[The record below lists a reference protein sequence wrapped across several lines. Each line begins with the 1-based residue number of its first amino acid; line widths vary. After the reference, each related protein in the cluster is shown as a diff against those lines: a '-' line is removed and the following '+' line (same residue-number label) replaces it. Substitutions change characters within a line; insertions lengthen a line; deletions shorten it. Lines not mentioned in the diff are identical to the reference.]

1 MKISKPK
8 HNKHKSDAF
17 SLGLVLLE
25 AGLLKSIQGI
35 YDKKKGTILQNEL
48 NILIEEFSN
57 KYMRDYD
64 LVQALRSML
73 VVSEFDRSGFT
84 ELKMQF
90 AANTNIV
97 DLAKSN
103 DFQDFNFVDRRTSHV
118 SASRNHNPMNSALG
132 TNKATNPIFKKK
144 GRYGTNYMNFD
155 DGNDELRYWE
165 EGKNVTPV
173 RHQSSKAVSNP
184 LTRGLLN
191 QNKYSGYKPHGN
203 AVGKTRNAAPFD
215 HRQNPQ
221 LKRAQNTHDI
231 RNPLSDYK
239 GFSNRN
245 QRTPMKPT
253 I

>member
-8 HNKHKSDAF
+8 HDKHKSDAF

-25 AGLLKSIQGI
+25 AGLLKSIQEI
-35 YDKKKGTILQNEL
+35 YEKKRGTINQNKL

-57 KYMRDYD
+57 KYFRDYD

-90 AANTNIV
+90 AANTSV
-97 DLAKSN
+97 ADLAKSN

-118 SASRNHNPMNSALG
+118 SASRNHNPMNPALG
-132 TNKATNPIFKKK
+132 TNKAFNPISTNQKQA
-144 GRYGTNYMNFD
+144 RYGTNYMNFD
-155 DGNDELRYWE
+155 DGNDELKYWA
-165 EGKNVTPV
+165 GDKKITPV
-173 RHQSSKAVSNP
+173 RSQSGRQDANP

-191 QNKYSGYKPHGN
+191 QNKFSSYKGN
-203 AVGKTRNAAPFD
+203 HQPKPKVVNY
-215 HRQNPQ
+215 RQNPQ
-221 LKRAQNTHDI
+221 LRRAQNTPDI
-231 RNPLSDYK
+231 RNPLSDYR

-245 QRTPMKPT
+245 HRTPLKHV